1 MTINTRHSYETRLQ
15 RWGRHGFLVLCTFIF
30 FFLLAPIVA
39 VAPLALNDDPY
50 FSFPIRGY
58 SLRWF
63 VQVFTDPAWTLAIR
77 NSLLI
82 GGLAT
87 LLSTTLGTLAALG
100 LCHANLPGRRLI
112 MALLISPMIVP
123 VIILAVGAYFF
134 YSTLG
139 IANNIAGIVLAHAA
153 LGLPFVVITVTA
165 TLSGFDH
172 GLTRAARSLGAS
184 PFTAFRRVMLPIVWP
199 GVLSGALFAFGTS
212 FDEVV
217 VVLFLGGPEER
228 TLPRQMWAG
237 LREQLS
243 PAILA
248 AAVLLVAF
256 SVVLLV
262 SLEILRRRNVAM
274 RGIRE

>member
-1 MTINTRHSYETRLQ
+1 MSLRTRHPYETRLQ
-15 RWGRHGFLVLCTFIF
+15 RWGRYGFLVLCTLIFI
-30 FFLLAPIVA
+30 FLLAPIVA

-50 FSFPIRGY
+50 LSFPIRGY

-63 VQVFTDPAWTLAIR
+63 VEVFTDPTWTLAIR

-100 LCHANLPGRRLI
+100 LSHSNLPGRRLI

-139 IANNIAGIVLAHAA
+139 IANSIAGIVLAHAA

-228 TLPRQMWAG
+228 TLPRQMWTG

-256 SVVLLV
+256 SVGLLV
-262 SLEILRRRNVAM
+262 ILEILRRRNVAM